1 MNDLKVSMWP
11 IDRPIPYARNSR
23 KIPERAIDKV
33 AASIQEF
40 GWRQSIVVDKDG
52 VVICG
57 HTRLLAAKKLG
68 LEEVPVHVADNLTP
82 AQVKAYRLMDNRSH
96 DETSWDFELLGPE
109 LLDLQNL
116 GYGNLELTG
125 FDEQEIADFLAGP
138 SSPGQE
144 GLTPDD
150 DAPSLR

>member
-1 MNDLKVSMWP
+1 MSEFLVVWWP
-11 IDRPIPYARNSR
+11 IDKPIPYARNSR

-68 LEEVPVHVADNLTP
+68 LQEVPVHVADNLTP

-96 DETSWDFELLGPE
+96 EDTDWDLDLLGPE
-109 LLDLQNL
+109 MED
-116 GYGNLELTG
+116 
-125 FDEQEIADFLAGP
+125 LAG
-138 SSPGQE
+138 
-144 GLTPDD
+144 LDF
-150 DAPSLR
+150 